1 MGKVLLFP
9 ERTSGNNKLFKGP
22 LIFACCKIC
31 KSSGSFA
38 SISLS
43 TGTLTQLPSNVP
55 HFYKQQLQKEYH
67 QREPNQLPPR
77 KRNTTEKK
85 VVLSRLRDPILPLA
99 AFLPPPSPNMPRAS
113 ASLSEAL
120 WIILTP
126 AAASSEPATT
136 DFAHYYTCGPS
147 GDTFYVWPA
156 FTPDSSDVGS
166 PPPSV
171 SSPDNSSGLGL
182 RPKSVGDIGPEP
194 VRCLK
199 RRVTANR
206 KERRRTLSINNAF
219 AELRDCIPNVPSDTK
234 LSKIKTLKLATSYI
248 VHLMDILAEKKSPE
262 HFGADLAKMSDV
274 GIGRKR
280 DSGA

>member
-1 MGKVLLFP
+1 MSFLKNTAPHHLF
-9 ERTSGNNKLFKGP
+9 T
-22 LIFACCKIC
+22 
-31 KSSGSFA
+31 
-38 SISLS
+38 
-43 TGTLTQLPSNVP
+43 
-55 HFYKQQLQKEYH
+55 
-67 QREPNQLPPR
+67 
-77 KRNTTEKK
+77 
-85 VVLSRLRDPILPLA
+85 A
-99 AFLPPPSPNMPRAS
+99 A
-113 ASLSEAL
+113 
-120 WIILTP
+120 T
-126 AAASSEPATT
+126 SSEPAST

-280 DSGA
+280 DSGAVSHMMMDNAKIRKTSGRTGWPEHVWALELKQENPT